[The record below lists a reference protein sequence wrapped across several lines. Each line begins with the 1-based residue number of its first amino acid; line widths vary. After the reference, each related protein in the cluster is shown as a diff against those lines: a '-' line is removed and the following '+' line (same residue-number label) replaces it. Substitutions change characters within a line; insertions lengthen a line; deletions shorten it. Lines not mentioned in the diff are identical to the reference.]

1 MGGGGDNKIEETAEQ
16 RAQADVAMMQWKDYL
31 SKYRPF
37 EDAFMEDVDRMN
49 TGQQY
54 NQVAG
59 IAAVPVESQF
69 STAVRDTSRAMV
81 SGGLNPTSGAFKS
94 NLSKLDRA
102 KSTTKADNM
111 NQAQVGQQNRY
122 VSGISN
128 IVRMGQGQETEAV
141 QGYGDLA
148 TNSARKA
155 GNDANIALNNR
166 RDNQQLAGA
175 VVGAGTRY
183 GLNYIDNNGGA

>member
-1 MGGGGDNKIEETAEQ
+1 MGGGGDNKIEETPEQ

-31 SKYRPF
+31 NKYRPF

-59 IAAVPVESQF
+59 LAAVPVESQF

-155 GNDANIALNNR
+155 SNDAGIALNNR

>member
-1 MGGGGDNKIEETAEQ
+1 MGGDDSKIEETEQQKASAE
-16 RAQADVAMMQWKDYL
+16 VAMSQWKDYL
-31 SKYRPF
+31 EKYRPF
-37 EDAFMEDVDRMN
+37 EDSYMEDVDRMN
-49 TGQQY
+49 TNQQY

-59 IAAVPVESQF
+59 LAAVPVESQF

-81 SGGLNPTSGAFKS
+81 RGGLNPTSGAFKS

-155 GNDANIALNNR
+155 SNDAGIALNNR